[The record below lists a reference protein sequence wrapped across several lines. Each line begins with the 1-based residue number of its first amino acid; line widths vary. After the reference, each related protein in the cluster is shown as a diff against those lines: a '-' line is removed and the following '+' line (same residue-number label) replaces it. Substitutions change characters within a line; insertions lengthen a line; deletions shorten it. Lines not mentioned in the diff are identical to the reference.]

1 MTFSGHLSEAT
12 LTAEARRRL
21 ARGHRQAVFMQ
32 AVKSPIYQEMV
43 AQGLTV
49 TKLAERL
56 GVTKGAVSR
65 ALNPDNNI
73 EALTLFAMAEALG
86 CEWQVS
92 LRRRENTL
100 GPEDGASVT

>member
-1 MTFSGHLSEAT
+1 MTFARHSADEA
-12 LTAEARRRL
+12 LPAPEGQAR
-21 ARGHRQAVFMQ
+21 AGRQARFLQ
-32 AVKSPIYQEMV
+32 SLKYPLYQEMA

-73 EALTLFAMAEALG
+73 EALTLFSIAEALG
-86 CEWQVS
+86 CEWQVA
-92 LRRRENTL
+92 LRRSPNTAK
-100 GPEDGASVT
+100 G

>member
-1 MTFSGHLSEAT
+1 MTFSGRFSEAT
-12 LTAEARRRL
+12 LAPEARQRL
-21 ARGHRQAVFMQ
+21 ARGQRQAAFMR
-32 AVKSPIYQEMV
+32 AVKYPLYQEMT

-73 EALTLFAMAEALG
+73 ETFTLFALAEALG

-92 LRRRENTL
+92 LRRRDNASDADERPL
-100 GPEDGASVT
+100 GT

>member
-1 MTFSGHLSEAT
+1 MA
-12 LTAEARRRL
+12 
-21 ARGHRQAVFMQ
+21 
-32 AVKSPIYQEMV
+32 

-73 EALTLFAMAEALG
+73 ETFILLAMAEALG

-92 LRRRENTL
+92 LHRRENSTDADERAL
-100 GPEDGASVT
+100 SA

>member
-1 MTFSGHLSEAT
+1 MTFSGRL
-12 LTAEARRRL
+12 AERDRSNDTRDRL
-21 ARGHRQAVFMQ
+21 ARGRRQAAFMRE
-32 AVKSPIYQEMV
+32 VKQPLYQEMA

-73 EALTLFAMAEALG
+73 EAFTLFAMAEALG
-86 CEWQVS
+86 CEWLVS
-92 LRRRENTL
+92 LRRRENTT
-100 GPEDGASVT
+100 EADERAAEA

>member
-1 MTFSGHLSEAT
+1 MTFSGRF
-12 LTAEARRRL
+12 AEDDLPIAARDRL
-21 ARGHRQAVFMQ
+21 ARGRRQAAFMRE
-32 AVKSPIYQEMV
+32 VKQPLYQEMA

-73 EALTLFAMAEALG
+73 EAFTLFAMADALG

-92 LRRRENTL
+92 LRRRENTTEADGRGL
-100 GPEDGASVT
+100 GA

>member
-1 MTFSGHLSEAT
+1 MTFSGRFAEDTLATDARVRLSRGQRQ
-12 LTAEARRRL
+12 TA
-21 ARGHRQAVFMQ
+21 FMR
-32 AVKSPIYQEMV
+32 AVKYPLYQEMA

-73 EALTLFAMAEALG
+73 EAFTLFAMAEALG

-92 LRRRENTL
+92 LRRRQNAAEADERAP
-100 GPEDGASVT
+100 GG

>member
-1 MTFSGHLSEAT
+1 MTFSGRFSESG
-12 LTAEARRRL
+12 LTAEARDRL
-21 ARGHRQAVFMQ
+21 ARGQRQAAFMRD
-32 AVKSPIYQEMV
+32 VKQPLTQEMA

-73 EALTLFAMAEALG
+73 EAFTLFAMAEALG
-86 CEWQVS
+86 CQWQVS
-92 LRRRENTL
+92 LRRRENAT
-100 GPEDGASVT
+100 DAKASDSGG

>member
-1 MTFSGHLSEAT
+1 MTFSGRFAEDTLPAAARDRLSRGQRQ
-12 LTAEARRRL
+12 TA
-21 ARGHRQAVFMQ
+21 FMR
-32 AVKSPIYQEMV
+32 ALKFPLYQEMA

-73 EALTLFAMAEALG
+73 EAFTLFAMAEALG
-86 CEWQVS
+86 CEWQMS
-92 LRRRENTL
+92 LRRRENATEADACAL
-100 GPEDGASVT
+100 AR

>member
-1 MTFSGHLSEAT
+1 MTFSGRFAEDT
-12 LTAEARRRL
+12 LTADARVRL
-21 ARGHRQAVFMQ
+21 SRGQRQTAFMR
-32 AVKSPIYQEMV
+32 AVKYPLYHEMA

-73 EALTLFAMAEALG
+73 ETFTLFAMAEALG

-92 LRRRENTL
+92 LRRRENATEADERAT
-100 GPEDGASVT
+100 G